1 MNPDI
6 DKLKPYPFE
15 RLARL
20 KQGVTPP
27 ASLAHI
33 PLSIGEP
40 KHAPPE
46 FILKA
51 LRENLE
57 GLGAYPNAKGLPELR
72 QAIAGWLSR
81 RYGLKTG
88 RVDPE
93 RHVVPVSGTREGLF
107 AFAQAVI
114 DRRESSLVLMPN
126 PFYQIYE
133 GAAFLSGV
141 EPWFMNT
148 EETNGFLPDL
158 DSVPESVWRRCQLLY
173 LCSPGN
179 PTGAVMDLPY
189 LKRVIELA
197 DRYGFIVA
205 SDECYAELYND
216 EKSPPAGL
224 LQACEQIGR
233 HDFKRCVVFH
243 SLSKRSSVPGLRSG
257 FAAGDAAVMEKFL
270 LYRTYHGCALPVPAQ
285 LASTLAWQDDGH
297 VVQNR
302 ALYREKFQA
311 AMDVLAP
318 VMDVTLP
325 AAAFYLWPRTPVDDE
340 SFAKGLFAQ
349 QNVTVLPGSYLS
361 RTTAQ
366 GDPGRNRVRISL
378 VAPVAEC
385 AEAARRI
392 RAYVESL

>member
-6 DKLKPYPFE
+6 DRLKPYPFE

-27 ASLAHI
+27 AGLSHI

-51 LRENLE
+51 LRENLA

-72 QAIAGWLSR
+72 EAIAGWLTR
-81 RYGLKTG
+81 RYGLKVG
-88 RVDPE
+88 RIDPE

-114 DRRESSLVLMPN
+114 DRSRSPLVLMPN

-133 GAAFLSGV
+133 GAAFLSGA
-141 EPWFMNT
+141 EPWYMNT
-148 EETNGFLPDL
+148 EERTGFLPDL
-158 DSVPESVWRRCQLLY
+158 EAVPGDIWRRCQLLY

-189 LKRVIELA
+189 LTRIIELA
-197 DRYGFIVA
+197 DRYGFVVA

-216 EKSPPAGL
+216 ESAPPPGL
-224 LQACEQIGR
+224 LQACEMQGR
-233 HDFKRCVVFH
+233 NDFKNCVVFH

-270 LYRTYHGCALPVPAQ
+270 LYRTYHGCALPVPVQ
-285 LASTLAWQDDGH
+285 VASTLAWQDDSH
-297 VVQNR
+297 VEANR
-302 ALYREKFQA
+302 RLYREKFDA
-311 AMDVLAP
+311 AIDILAP
-318 VMDVTLP
+318 LLDVTRP
-325 AAAFYLWPRTPVDDE
+325 PAAFYLWPRTPVDDE

-349 QNVTVLPGSYLS
+349 QNVTVLPGTYLS
-361 RTTAQ
+361 RTTTA
-366 GDPGRNRVRISL
+366 GDPGRDRVRISL
-378 VAPVAEC
+378 VAPVVEC
-385 AEAARRI
+385 TEAARRI
-392 RAYVESL
+392 RTFVESL

>member
-20 KQGVTPP
+20 KQGITPP

-57 GLGAYPNAKGLPELR
+57 GLGAYPNAKGLPELH

-81 RYGLKTG
+81 RYGLRTG
-88 RVDPE
+88 RIDPE

-114 DRRESSLVLMPN
+114 DRSESPLVLMPN

-133 GAAFLSGV
+133 GAAFLSGA

-148 EETNGFLPDL
+148 EEANGFLPDL
-158 DSVPESVWRRCQLLY
+158 DSVPEDIWRRCQLLY
-173 LCSPGN
+173 ICTPGN

-189 LKRVIELA
+189 LKRIIELA
-197 DRYGFIVA
+197 DRHDFIIA

-216 EKSPPAGL
+216 EKSPPPGL
-224 LQACEQIGR
+224 LQACEQMGR
-233 HDFKRCVVFH
+233 HDFRRCVVFH

-257 FAAGDAAVMEKFL
+257 FVAGDATVMEKYL

-285 LASTLAWQDDGH
+285 LASTLAWQDDRH

-302 ALYREKFQA
+302 TLYREKFQA
-311 AMDVLAP
+311 AMDILAP
-318 VMDVTLP
+318 VMDVAMP
-325 AAAFYLWPRTPVDDE
+325 AAAFYLWPHTPADDE

-366 GDPGRNRVRISL
+366 GDPGRNRIRISL

-392 RAYVESL
+392 RAFVESL